1 VAAFYTEICILPQY
15 ESQATFCE
23 MNRIM
28 VEQLG
33 FVLYDIYPCQKVA
46 PGGAAGFMDVMWV
59 KPSVLPLQE

>member
-1 VAAFYTEICILPQY
+1 
-15 ESQATFCE
+15 

-33 FVLYDIYPCQKVA
+33 FALYDIYPCQKAV
-46 PGGAAGFMDVMWV
+46 PGGAAGFTDVMWV